1 MTTARRLLLLSS
13 ISCASLYVLGSQ
25 ITTFD
30 VDCCTLAHFT
40 TFPVFW
46 LFWFFPYWFV
56 AASTASGS
64 SIYSYS
70 YSSSIVKN
78 VLILFLNPMVSPHYY
93 SDPTNFEPIR
103 ICVAPSSIA
112 S

>member
-1 MTTARRLLLLSS
+1 MTTARRLTMLSA

-25 ITTFD
+25 STSFD
-30 VDCCTLAHFT
+30 VDCCTLAKFT
-40 TFPVFW
+40 TFPVLWLFW
-46 LFWFFPYWFV
+46 LFAYWFV

-78 VLILFLNPMVSPHYY
+78 VLILFLNPMLSPHYY
-93 SDPTNFEPIR
+93 SDPTNFELIH
-103 ICVAPSSIA
+103 ICVDHS
-112 S
+112 

>member
-1 MTTARRLLLLSS
+1 MTTARRLTMLSA

-25 ITTFD
+25 STTFD
-30 VDCCTLAHFT
+30 VDCCTLAKFT

-70 YSSSIVKN
+70 YSSSIVNN
-78 VLILFLNPMVSPHYY
+78 VLILFLIYILSPHYY
-93 SDPTNFEPIR
+93 SVPINL
-103 ICVAPSSIA
+103 
-112 S
+112 

>member
-1 MTTARRLLLLSS
+1 MTTARRLTMLSA

-25 ITTFD
+25 STTFD
-30 VDCCTLAHFT
+30 VDCCTLAKFT

-46 LFWFFPYWFV
+46 LFCLFAYWFV

-78 VLILFLNPMVSPHYY
+78 FLFLFYNLIFKPHAFTPTIILFLLISNQFGYV
-93 SDPTNFEPIR
+93 
-103 ICVAPSSIA
+103 
-112 S
+112 